1 MLKLDSVQYYRVKD
15 GQSLAQ
21 IAAVFSVSPRLLAK
35 QNGLKEPPF
44 VGQILRIPSERG
56 NAYVVRAG
64 DTKTLLCGS
73 EERFERLNGTGA
85 FYIGMQVII

>member
-1 MLKLDSVQYYRVKD
+1 MLKLDSVQYYRVKE

-21 IAAVFSVSPRLLAK
+21 IAAAFSVSPRLLAK
-35 QNGLKEPPF
+35 QNGLDAPPF
-44 VGQILRIPSERG
+44 VGQILCIPSDRG

-73 EERFERLNGTGA
+73 EERFERLNGTSA